1 MKIIMNEIIN
11 KFLLV
16 EDNFMPEIHLIQPTQ
31 LGKPGFPYSACEPYT
46 QNKERIKNLKKLQIQ
61 DTFIKAN

>member
-31 LGKPGFPYSACEPYT
+31 LGKPGFPYSACEPHT
-46 QNKERIKNLKKLQIQ
+46 QNKERIKKFKEAADSRYIY
-61 DTFIKAN
+61 